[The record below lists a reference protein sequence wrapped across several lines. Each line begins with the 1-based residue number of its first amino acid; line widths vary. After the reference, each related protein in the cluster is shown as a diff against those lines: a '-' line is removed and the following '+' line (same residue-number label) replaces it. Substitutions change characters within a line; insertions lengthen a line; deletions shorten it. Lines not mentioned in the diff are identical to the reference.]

1 MCWLGKTGALCGVCV
16 VLLLLSVTAGLCE
29 VEHTEKGWF
38 IKYIDR
44 SPEAMER
51 EAVSYCIRYLC
62 F

>member
-1 MCWLGKTGALCGVCV
+1 MGYV
-16 VLLLLSVTAGLCE
+16 VLLLPSVITLGLCE

-51 EAVSYCIRYLC
+51 EAVSHCMYLQ
-62 F
+62 